1 MRRCS
6 IILNIIQGS
15 ALIKGNSN
23 QKKLLLVNK
32 KVEKRNLPVLV
43 ISLNALHPIGAAIIL
58 LEDCC

>member
-15 ALIKGNSN
+15 AFIKRNSN

-43 ISLNALHPIGAAIIL
+43 ISLNALHPMGATIIL